1 MRSTQRARGIACCRG
16 FGKRP
21 RRAFA
26 VCWTLVMAVRLQ
38 FEGIRCFAEPQDAV
52 IRPITLL
59 VGENSSG
66 KTTFLALCRI
76 AYAIAN
82 GMRTAPLFNEYP
94 FWLGAY
100 DQIATHRGGRRG
112 SAESFSVTIRFGDGA
127 GLSSL
132 HYEYAS
138 QGGQPVE
145 SIWRLESVG
154 LVIQHASHDGRQPSL
169 VIRGPQ
175 DKAPRPLA
183 PVLGGATEG
192 PPALWFS
199 LTMGEFDRALGAGVL
214 SQSERDSIG
223 RALKSIQQE
232 FRRLPY
238 AIPPVR
244 TNPRRTYDPIST
256 DPNPEGSHIPMLLAS
271 LSRSAQQAPWNA
283 LQSAL
288 KDFGAKSGL
297 FEEIEIVDKGK
308 KESDPFQVGV
318 KLGHT
323 FNFIDVGYGVSQ
335 ALHILVD
342 TLLRASPFETFLIQ
356 QPEVHVHPRA
366 QAELGTFFARQAYA
380 SRRFVIETHSDYLVD
395 RIRME
400 VRRKLLKPEDVSL
413 LYFER
418 GKSGATIHNLEL
430 DAKGSITNPPPGFR
444 QFFLKEERDLLGI

>member
-38 FEGIRCFAEPQDAV
+38 FEGIRCFAEPQDAVIRPITLLVGENSAGKTTFLATSTNRQEGIRCFAEPQDAV

-199 LTMGEFDRALGAGVL
+199 LTMGEFDRALGAGAL

-297 FEEIEIVDKGK
+297 FEETE
-308 KESDPFQVGV
+308 
-318 KLGHT
+318 
-323 FNFIDVGYGVSQ
+323 
-335 ALHILVD
+335 LV
-342 TLLRASPFETFLIQ
+342 
-356 QPEVHVHPRA
+356 
-366 QAELGTFFARQAYA
+366 
-380 SRRFVIETHSDYLVD
+380 HS
-395 RIRME
+395 
-400 VRRKLLKPEDVSL
+400 
-413 LYFER
+413 
-418 GKSGATIHNLEL
+418 
-430 DAKGSITNPPPGFR
+430 
-444 QFFLKEERDLLGI
+444 